1 MMRSKKKWSDLT
13 RQQRVGVLGLIALQ
27 AALAAFAQR
36 DLGSRSADEL
46 RGPKI
51 LWRFMTLNTIGA
63 IAYLTVGRVGRPT

>member
-13 RQQRVGVLGLIALQ
+13 RQQRAGVLGLIALQ
-27 AALAAFAQR
+27 AALAAFAQP

-63 IAYLTVGRVGRPT
+63 IAYLTIGRVSRPT